1 MRKLLTVVVAVVAS
15 AGIYTATTATAAPTA
30 GLCRLENVGT
40 QDQPWLVLVSD
51 DPTSDG
57 LCWSV

>member
-1 MRKLLTVVVAVVAS
+1 MRKILTVLVAVVA
-15 AGIYTATTATAAPTA
+15 TA
-30 GLCRLENVGT
+30 GVFTAGATPSSSESCRLENVGT
-40 QDQPWLVLVSD
+40 AAQPWLVLVSD